1 MRHFSLCYLLACSL
15 EWIGGFGWFKCKKKD
30 RVKKGKKRRLCLSLL
45 SCLVTQRH
53 SVPLCV
59 PSSFN
64 FLLVKSLGRDSQCS
78 SSALLLGVQTAAF
91 FPFLYFFLPTIPQQ
105 NWLTKHKTWSHKAGN
120 NSGRERV
127 SVFLFMECSLINIY
141 ILWGRER
148 KREVCFLIIYIN
160 HIL

>member
-64 FLLVKSLGRDSQCS
+64 FLLVNSLGRDSQCS

-91 FPFLYFFLPTIPQQ
+91 SLFFTFFLPTIPQQ
-105 NWLTKHKTWSHKAGN
+105 NWLTKHNKTWSHKAGN
-120 NSGRERV
+120 NSGREREWACIYLWNAV
-127 SVFLFMECSLINIY
+127 WLIHIFCE
-141 ILWGRER
+141 GERER
-148 KREVCFLIIYIN
+148 EKCVFS
-160 HIL
+160 